1 LDKPIRKTTTY
12 NTTMITIRVSLIAV
26 MNYVTTDYGLKT
38 KQKRDG
44 REWKAFKRRNVSL
57 KIIDS

>member
-1 LDKPIRKTTTY
+1 
-12 NTTMITIRVSLIAV
+12 MITIRVSLIAV